1 MNTSLFQRLGG
12 ADGIHAL
19 VDDIVALHLENP
31 AIQAR
36 FRPYLEKPE
45 QLTLIKRHSCEFF
58 EAGSGGPAQYTG
70 RSMRDAHQGMNIS
83 EQEYLAAMDDIISA
97 LGRHAIDQATK
108 NDVIAI
114 LYSLKNDIIRV

>member
-1 MNTSLFQRLGG
+1 MLLFSSGWGG

-19 VDDIVALHLENP
+19 GRRRRGTAPGNP

-36 FRPYLEKPE
+36 FRPYLEKPD

-97 LGRHAIDQATK
+97 LDMHAIDQATK